1 MGIALVCMM
10 LADLCVWVICLVEI
24 LAGNGSANAFGAT
37 YLQIFVVDTIFLFA
51 LIWAWFAYQQ
61 RLKKDEAFLAKHG
74 KHRKVAGDGRLGGE
88 KYASRK
94 RD

>member
-24 LAGNGSANAFGAT
+24 LAGNGSATAFGAT
-37 YLQIFVVDTIFLFA
+37 YIQIFVIDTFFLFA
-51 LIWAWFAYQQ
+51 LMWAWLAHQQ
-61 RLKKDEAFLAKHG
+61 RLKEDETFLAKHG
-74 KHRKVAGDGRLGGE
+74 KHRKVAGDGRLGCE
-88 KYASRK
+88 KYSPRK